1 MISVIQN
8 FICTKEKRLN
18 LIRNEV
24 PNMGKIFKDY
34 EFFINYNTKHYLD
47 EVYEI
52 YRKGIDNLNF
62 YNNLEYNWGLVTLSL
77 IEEVKTPYTMIL
89 CEDYEYRIDYDNWKE
104 IINEFVEKDGSYMP
118 IGRLWKYTEEKY
130 HDGYQEGEK
139 LWFYSALKSPGSS
152 LSVDAIYKT
161 DLLKE
166 RLVELQN
173 YEPRRFPVHLP
184 HHFEDIFIEPNGVL
198 RWGKDVLC
206 AIPKDIILMHNIDDT
221 ETYLNK

>member
-1 MISVIQN
+1 MQLFAHPGSI
-8 FICTKEKRLN
+8 
-18 LIRNEV
+18 

-34 EFFINYNTKHYLD
+34 EFFINYNTKHYFD

-118 IGRLWKYTEEKY
+118 IGRLWKYT
-130 HDGYQEGEK
+130 
-139 LWFYSALKSPGSS
+139 
-152 LSVDAIYKT
+152 
-161 DLLKE
+161 KE
-166 RLVELQN
+166 R
-173 YEPRRFPVHLP
+173 
-184 HHFEDIFIEPNGVL
+184 
-198 RWGKDVLC
+198 
-206 AIPKDIILMHNIDDT
+206 
-221 ETYLNK
+221 

>member
-18 LIRNEV
+18 VIRNEV

-34 EFFINYNTKHYLD
+34 EFFINYNTKHYFD

-89 CEDYEYRIDYDNWKE
+89 CEDYEYRIDYDNWKNAPAIWSRRFE
-104 IINEFVEKDGSYMP
+104 S
-118 IGRLWKYTEEKY
+118 TEWVGEGGNSRVRAIVQ
-130 HDGYQEGEK
+130 HDGEQAEWRE
-139 LWFYSALKSPGSS
+139 
-152 LSVDAIYKT
+152 
-161 DLLKE
+161 E
-166 RLVELQN
+166 E
-173 YEPRRFPVHLP
+173 E
-184 HHFEDIFIEPNGVL
+184 
-198 RWGKDVLC
+198 
-206 AIPKDIILMHNIDDT
+206 
-221 ETYLNK
+221 